1 MVERCSLVHR
11 SAREILIATTGARL
25 GKQHM
30 GATGLVVRITSPILH
45 LVYQERGEGS

>member
-30 GATGLVVRITSPILH
+30 GATGLVVRILSPLLH
-45 LVYQERGEGS
+45 VVYQVSEEGS